1 MKTASLK
8 LLTTPPTTPLP
19 RAKRRTAE
27 PVIQRIVTAAV
38 LIPLVLLLIL
48 RAPTSV
54 IAIVAG
60 IVALLAIRE
69 FLALTP
75 HYGVEP
81 LTAPTYIYVG
91 VFFACVAAISNRPA
105 GKFDVRALDLP
116 VLDLGIAA

>member
-1 MKTASLK
+1 MKA
-8 LLTTPPTTPLP
+8 PTTLP
-19 RAKRRTAE
+19 TKTLPARAKRRTAE
-27 PVIQRIVTAAV
+27 PVLIQRIVTAAV

-81 LTAPTYIYVG
+81 FTTATYIYVG
-91 VFFACVAAISNRPA
+91 VFFTCKCLTRCT
-105 GKFDVRALDLP
+105 FLP
-116 VLDLGIAA
+116 Y

>member
-27 PVIQRIVTAAV
+27 PVIQRIITALV

-48 RAPTSV
+48 RAPTAM
-54 IAIVAG
+54 IAIVTG

-75 HYGVEP
+75 HYGVDP

-91 VFFACVAAISNRPA
+91 VFFACVAFISNRPA
-105 GKFDVRALDLP
+105 GKFDLR
-116 VLDLGIAA
+116 VLDLGIAALF